1 MIIKGYIHNIQC
13 YTGKVYIGSE
23 IEFMRR
29 GLGIVAKVNDK
40 LVGELDPI
48 SNALLELYL
57 PFLKEIR
64 AIATNLHN
72 GEVYPIQ
79 INLDFNYLLNFE
91 SFRISSIIVPA
102 KFTLDIFFVELDNLF
117 KVPGSH

>member
-1 MIIKGYIHNIQC
+1 MAVFFLFKMIIKGYIHNIQC
-13 YTGKVYIGSE
+13 YTGQVYIGSE

-40 LVGELDPI
+40 FIGELDPI
-48 SNALLELYL
+48 SKALLELYL

-72 GEVYPIQ
+72 GEVYPVQ
-79 INLDFNYLLNFE
+79 INLDFNYVAFK
-91 SFRISSIIVPA
+91 FR
-102 KFTLDIFFVELDNLF
+102 
-117 KVPGSH
+117 